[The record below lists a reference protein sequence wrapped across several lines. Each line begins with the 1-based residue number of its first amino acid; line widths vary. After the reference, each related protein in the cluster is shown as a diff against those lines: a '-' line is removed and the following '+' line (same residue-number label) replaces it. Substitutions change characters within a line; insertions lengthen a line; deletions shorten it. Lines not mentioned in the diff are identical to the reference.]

1 MFFTEQHKIISYKI
15 DEQEGGWLNAIP
27 NYRKK
32 KETTWDTKV
41 LNPSQSLSTDQS
53 CSVPEPKATIKA
65 HLGC

>member
-27 NYRKK
+27 NYREKK
-32 KETTWDTKV
+32 RPLGIPKV

-53 CSVPEPKATIKA
+53 CSVPEPKATMKA